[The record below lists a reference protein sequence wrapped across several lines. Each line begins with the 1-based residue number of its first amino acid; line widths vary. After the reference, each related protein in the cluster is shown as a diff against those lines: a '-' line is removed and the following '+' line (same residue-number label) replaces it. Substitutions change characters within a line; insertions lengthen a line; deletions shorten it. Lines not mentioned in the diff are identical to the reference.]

1 MALLGLCL
9 YIESKETKEFVSGKI
24 WLLLSCSAVSLCF
37 FFLFSLDL
45 FVLKCV
51 SFACMCVCVPH
62 VCPVSRG
69 GQKRALDPQELELQM
84 VVSHH
89 VGVGEQTWV
98 LCKSNKCS

>member
-1 MALLGLCL
+1 
-9 YIESKETKEFVSGKI
+9 
-24 WLLLSCSAVSLCF
+24 
-37 FFLFSLDL
+37 L